1 MTVSQQASA
10 EITCQTWSVIHRL
23 CPETLAI
30 ISQLHPDL
38 PKDCKQAWM
47 SSSQLA
53 PLVRCPRAMAGLP
66 GVLWLGVG
74 LWNLWGRTGGETLDL
89 ELHPGATL
97 LKKIQHKYS
106 DAADSLSYWKCIYL
120 WIQEYVGLHEPVL
133 EWRLWNNAWIYL
145 FNCHKNT
152 EPLFSIWDPHPP
164 FFLCLSL
171 SFVFV
176 FCDSLFWFPSLNFG
190 KCLLIADIHFKQLRG
205 P

>member
-1 MTVSQQASA
+1 MCVCMYVHTHINTPFPVYEHFEEKTIQKIQIVLSQIRFFPASEAPRTTVSQQARA

-66 GVLWLGVG
+66 GVLWLGLG

-97 LKKIQHKYS
+97 LKKIQHKYG
-106 DAADSLSYWKCIYL
+106 DAADSLSY
-120 WIQEYVGLHEPVL
+120 
-133 EWRLWNNAWIYL
+133 
-145 FNCHKNT
+145 
-152 EPLFSIWDPHPP
+152 
-164 FFLCLSL
+164 
-171 SFVFV
+171 
-176 FCDSLFWFPSLNFG
+176 
-190 KCLLIADIHFKQLRG
+190 
-205 P
+205 